1 MLCVAC
7 CASACGNYSVATPAQ
22 VLALEALVRSTAL
35 SGGVRCCKA
44 VWAQEYAQALS
55 GSGRTP
61 RHSAT
66 GDSRREVHASLTHL
80 GRADHRFVR
89 QLLLACLHEPDKL
102 VLRAALPRRGRAS
115 SPRATEHAHSR
126 ARSRAITC
134 RSTAELSFIFVLL
147 SKIGEWFIGTC
158 LHAALR
164 DGPCETAGGRP
175 AQQGLSDPPG
185 GPHVLPNL
193 SVRPAPRQVGRAQG
207 QRHEPQAGAAR
218 VLILAAHTDRQGL
231 TLILPEVS
239 GWHSERCSPSSLSA

>member
-1 MLCVAC
+1 MFVSCMLCVAC

-35 SGGVRCCKA
+35 SGGVRYCKA

-55 GSGRTP
+55 GSARTP

-102 VLRAALPRRGRAS
+102 VLRAALPRRARAS

-158 LHAALR
+158 LHAALG
-164 DGPCETAGGRP
+164 DGPCETTGGEARSARAERSSRRLNRMFCQNRAFDQP
-175 AQQGLSDPPG
+175 LDKWDVPKVRGMSLRLAQQG
-185 GPHVLPNL
+185 
-193 SVRPAPRQVGRAQG
+193 
-207 QRHEPQAGAAR
+207 
-218 VLILAAHTDRQGL
+218 
-231 TLILPEVS
+231 
-239 GWHSERCSPSSLSA
+239 C

>member
-1 MLCVAC
+1 MLHVAC

-35 SGGVRCCKA
+35 SGGLRYCKA
-44 VWAQEYAQALS
+44 VWAQEYSQALS

-61 RHSAT
+61 RHCAT

-158 LHAALR
+158 LHAALG

-175 AQQGLSDPPG
+175 AQP
-185 GPHVLPNL
+185 
-193 SVRPAPRQVGRAQG
+193 
-207 QRHEPQAGAAR
+207 
-218 VLILAAHTDRQGL
+218 
-231 TLILPEVS
+231 
-239 GWHSERCSPSSLSA
+239 